1 MTSTLRHLVDILI
14 REVEPDRI
22 ILFGSRARGTN
33 EERSDYDICIIK
45 TGVVHRR
52 KLAKQIYRLLYDI
65 DVPVDIIV
73 ETPEHF
79 DRLKDNRFLIYKEIA
94 KHGEVIYD
102 RQSSC

>member
-22 ILFGSRARGTN
+22 ILFGSRASGDN

-52 KLAKQIYRLLYDI
+52 QLARQIYRLLYDF
-65 DVPVDIIV
+65 DVPVDVIV
-73 ETPEHF
+73 ETPERF
-79 DRLKDNRFLIYKEIA
+79 DHLKNNRFLIYQEIA
-94 KHGEVIYD
+94 KHGQVIYD
-102 RQSSC
+102 RKTSY